1 MVRLKRSAVVS
12 LALGLIVAVSAF
24 ADETPP
30 GPAKPWKN
38 ESEFSFV
45 SANGNTKS
53 TTTSGKDTL
62 TYTISKTS
70 LQLTGG
76 GLGARS
82 AGSVVAEQYNAAE
95 KVSYNVTERDYLFE
109 RFGWDKD
116 RFAGIRNRY
125 DSSVGIGRTLLKR
138 DNDTLLSEIGG
149 GYISEKRIHANDNDF
164 ATGRG
169 YLKYTHTISPTANF
183 SQDAEYVQSLKE
195 GKDSRIKT
203 ETAIIAALS
212 THLSLKASYVWKYVG
227 APPPGVGRSDTL
239 TSIALIAVY

>member
-1 MVRLKRSAVVS
+1 MVRFQRSAVVS
-12 LALGLIVAVSAF
+12 LAFSLIVAVSVF

-30 GPAKPWKN
+30 GPPKPWKN
-38 ESEFSFV
+38 ETEFSFV
-45 SANGNTKS
+45 SANGNTRS

-70 LQLTGG
+70 LELSGG
-76 GLGARS
+76 GLGAKS
-82 AGSVVAEQYNAAE
+82 AGVVVAEQYNAAE
-95 KVSYNVTERDYLFE
+95 KVSYKVTERDYLFE

-125 DSSVGIGRTLLKR
+125 DSSVGVGRTILKYEH
-138 DNDTLLSEIGG
+138 DTLLSEIGG
-149 GYISEKRIHANDNDF
+149 GYISEKRIHSSDKDF

-183 SQDAEYVQSLKE
+183 SQDAEYVQSLRE
-195 GKDSRIKT
+195 GRDARIKT
-203 ETAIIAALS
+203 ETAVIAALS
-212 THLSLKASYVWKYVG
+212 AHLSLKASYVWKYVG
-227 APPPGVGRSDTL
+227 APPPNVGRSDTL